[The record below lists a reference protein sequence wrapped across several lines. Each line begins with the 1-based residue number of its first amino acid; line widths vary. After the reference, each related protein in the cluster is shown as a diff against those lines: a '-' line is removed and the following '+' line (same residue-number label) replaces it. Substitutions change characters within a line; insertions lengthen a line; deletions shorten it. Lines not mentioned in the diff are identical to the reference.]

1 MKSWIGA
8 KHLIFLWRLQC
19 AYTFS
24 RSTKDVFAC
33 MERGTLHYGSL
44 SGFRIVTESSQTRGF
59 TLSGT
64 MGHAEH
70 LCEFDHWEYG
80 GQMKGIWW
88 PNEGNMVAK

>member
-1 MKSWIGA
+1 MV
-8 KHLIFLWRLQC
+8 HCQ
-19 AYTFS
+19 
-24 RSTKDVFAC
+24 D
-33 MERGTLHYGSL
+33 
-44 SGFRIVTESSQTRGF
+44 FRIVTESSQTRGF